1 MAPLLLAAFRVGESH
16 LEYRDRFPKPMCNPL
31 KNLTQAV
38 TAYQVRTY
46 RLEDISQVL
55 RSRLAYGLHTHYP
68 VRVSPDHGD
77 RGPGSNVGSIGLPG
91 L

>member
-1 MAPLLLAAFRVGESH
+1 MW
-16 LEYRDRFPKPMCNPL
+16 NPL

-55 RSRLAYGLHTHYP
+55 RSRLAYGLHTH
-68 VRVSPDHGD
+68 
-77 RGPGSNVGSIGLPG
+77 
-91 L
+91 